1 MDGDASS
8 RAVSSHINARPKWSR
23 RGAVSRSSVGIAVD
37 LGGTRVP
44 MQQTSAT
51 LRLFDPEMSKCV
63 SRGSEPGRAANEL
76 VSCPPPP
83 FFFFFCKDWRRWRGF
98 RFGFRLDGRKGVLL
112 STLSPAISAVD
123 LSPVAKNLC
132 SLIVAQTGLNDGFLV
147 SNKGL
152 ERGEIEKS
160 GAVWACPSS
169 RNKPQC

>member
-1 MDGDASS
+1 MVAYEMIMDGDASS

-83 FFFFFCKDWRRWRGF
+83 FFFFFFAKTGGDGGAFDLGF
-98 RFGFRLDGRKGVLL
+98 DLMDAKECCCRLCPL
-112 STLSPAISAVD
+112 P
-123 LSPVAKNLC
+123 
-132 SLIVAQTGLNDGFLV
+132 SL
-147 SNKGL
+147 
-152 ERGEIEKS
+152 
-160 GAVWACPSS
+160 PSI
-169 RNKPQC
+169 